1 MPNIKIPTDKF
12 VQLTDAI
19 ASALMETELGE
30 SLSLY
35 VNLRD
40 GSFTEDGQSIYNVWN
55 DEAESILISNG
66 LEMDMEK
73 LNEN

>member
-55 DEAESILISNG
+55 DEAKSILTSNG
-66 LEMDMEK
+66 LE
-73 LNEN
+73 NQNGN

>member
-66 LEMDMEK
+66 LEK

>member
-55 DEAESILISNG
+55 DEAESILTSNG
-66 LEMDMEK
+66 LEMD
-73 LNEN
+73 NEI

>member
-1 MPNIKIPTDKF
+1 MPNIKIPKNTF

-30 SLSLY
+30 SLGLY

-40 GSFTEDGQSIYNVWN
+40 GTFTEDGKSIYKVWS
-55 DEAESILISNG
+55 DESELILTSNG
-66 LEMDMEK
+66 LEKD
-73 LNEN
+73 NG

>member
-1 MPNIKIPTDKF
+1 MPNIKIPTDTF

-55 DEAESILISNG
+55 DEAESILTSNG
-66 LEMDMEK
+66 LEMD
-73 LNEN
+73 NEI

>member
-55 DEAESILISNG
+55 DEAESILTSNG
-66 LEMDMEK
+66 LENQ
-73 LNEN
+73 NE

>member
-1 MPNIKIPTDKF
+1 MPNIKIPTDTF

-55 DEAESILISNG
+55 DEAESILTSNG
-66 LEMDMEK
+66 LENQ
-73 LNEN
+73 NE

>member
-55 DEAESILISNG
+55 DEAESILTSNG
-66 LEMDMEK
+66 LEKD
-73 LNEN
+73 NGN

>member
-1 MPNIKIPTDKF
+1 MPNIKIPTDTF

-55 DEAESILISNG
+55 DEAESILTSNG
-66 LEMDMEK
+66 LE
-73 LNEN
+73 NQNGN